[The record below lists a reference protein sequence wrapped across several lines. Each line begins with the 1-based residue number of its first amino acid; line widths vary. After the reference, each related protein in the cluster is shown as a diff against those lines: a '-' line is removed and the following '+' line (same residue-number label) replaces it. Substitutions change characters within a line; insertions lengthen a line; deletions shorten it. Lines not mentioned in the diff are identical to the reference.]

1 MPEANLI
8 DVAHEASPYEDV
20 VCVGLFQP
28 AAREIPQ
35 WSLVAVTEKKVH
47 IFAVRSIV
55 PYVTV
60 SEPRLF
66 VSLDRTT
73 TVARTIDNM
82 LVLTDT
88 DTGRDYRFDSSAGQ
102 GECVINELQRS

>member
-1 MPEANLI
+1 MQEANLI

-20 VCVGLFQP
+20 VCVGLFE
-28 AAREIPQ
+28 AAGQHIPQ
-35 WSLVAVTEKKVH
+35 WSLLAVTEKRVH
-47 IFAVRSIV
+47 VYAVRSIV

-60 SEPRLF
+60 ADPRLF

-73 TVARTIDNM
+73 TVARTVDTV

-88 DTGRDYRFDSSAGQ
+88 DTGREYRFACAG
-102 GECVINELQRS
+102 GHAEYVLNELEVD